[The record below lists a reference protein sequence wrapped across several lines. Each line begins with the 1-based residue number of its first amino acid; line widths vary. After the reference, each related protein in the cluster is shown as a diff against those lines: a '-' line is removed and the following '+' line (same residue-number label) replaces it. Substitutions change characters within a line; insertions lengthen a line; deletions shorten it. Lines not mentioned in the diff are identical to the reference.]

1 VQAQLLGVKVEAV
14 NILFYVCAGF
24 IIALC
29 VRMLGIYVAMMVLIS
44 PAVIAL
50 IAFRTMKM
58 VIIGTIAFS
67 VLFALSGFALSFTFD
82 SLPAE
87 PTIIVVFGFASFGV
101 WGGKKIFSLFRRA

>member
-1 VQAQLLGVKVEAV
+1 MQARLLGVKVEAV
-14 NILFYVCAGF
+14 NMLFYACTGF

-29 VRMLGIYVAMMVLIS
+29 VRVLGIYVTMMVLIS

-50 IAFRTMKM
+50 IAFRTVKFA
-58 VIIGTIAFS
+58 ILGTIAFS

-87 PTIIVVFGFASFGV
+87 PTIIVVFGIASFGV
-101 WGGKKIFSLFRRA
+101 WGGKKLFSQFRGV